1 MRPLLAGPIVEI
13 RQVTIERRQFY
24 RGAML
29 RNLFHKPAPALRRYV
44 QFYTQREVRPSDPL
58 FVQPVPARAAPI
70 LEFIYGDQFK
80 VIYPGSPVERQTPA
94 TVIVGLL
101 TRPLGKLQLQGNFQA
116 FVIVFQP
123 TGLDELF
130 AVSLGELTDRD
141 YDSRPVLGKPVVELQ
156 ERLGDCDSFA
166 SRVSVVDAYLTRRIP
181 CELRSDAI
189 TMAARLMSM
198 NGGRLQIPALASMVG
213 IGQRRLERGFASRF
227 GVRPKLYARIVR
239 FQAALHSKVKSATKS
254 WTDVAHEFGYYDQMH
269 LIHDLEEFTAGTPTE
284 NQRVLEAFFP
294 REQIHIV
301 RAGRGARNPRVVPR
315 FVM

>member
-1 MRPLLAGPIVEI
+1 
-13 RQVTIERRQFY
+13 
-24 RGAML
+24 ML

-58 FVQPVPARAAPI
+58 FVQPIPARAAPI

-80 VIYPGSPVERQTPA
+80 VIYPGSPVERPTPA
-94 TVIVGLL
+94 TVIVGML
-101 TRPLGKLQLQGNFQA
+101 TRPLGKLQLQGDFQA

-141 YDSRPVLGKPVVELQ
+141 YDSRLVLGKPVVELQ
-156 ERLGDCDSFA
+156 ERLGDRDSFA

-181 CELRSDAI
+181 FELRSDAI
-189 TMAARLMSM
+189 TMATRLMSM
-198 NGGRLQIPALASMVG
+198 SGGRLQIPALASMVG
-213 IGQRRLERGFASRF
+213 VGQRRLERGFASRF

-239 FQAALHSKVKSATKS
+239 FQAALDSKVKSATKS
-254 WTDVAHEFGYYDQMH
+254 WTDVAYEFGYYDQMH

-284 NQRVLEAFFP
+284 NQRVMEAFFP
-294 REQIHIV
+294 RKQIHIV